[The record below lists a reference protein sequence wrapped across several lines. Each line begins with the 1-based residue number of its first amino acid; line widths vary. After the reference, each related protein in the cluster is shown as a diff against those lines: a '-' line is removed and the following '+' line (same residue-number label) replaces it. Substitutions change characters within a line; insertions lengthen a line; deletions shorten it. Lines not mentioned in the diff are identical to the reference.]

1 MACVS
6 TSNTPCKKPL
16 FVQLTFPIYLYLLKA
31 KLINFYV
38 LLYALSKVLNMC
50 FGWKDHHPIK
60 NKKNAIPQIF
70 IYALFFMCIK
80 CFNAKNDYVLS
91 LSTLDF

>member
-60 NKKNAIPQIF
+60 NKKMQF
-70 IYALFFMCIK
+70 HKFSFMLYFLCAL
-80 CFNAKNDYVLS
+80 NVLMQKMIMYCH
-91 LSTLDF
+91 